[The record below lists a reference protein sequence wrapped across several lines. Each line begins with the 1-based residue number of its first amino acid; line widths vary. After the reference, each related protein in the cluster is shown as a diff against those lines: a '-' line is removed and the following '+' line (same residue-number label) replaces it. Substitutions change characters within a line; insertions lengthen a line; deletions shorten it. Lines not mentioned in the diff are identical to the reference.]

1 MNDTPATQ
9 PQDLRE
15 AFASLIS
22 MMLGLL
28 RAHGLRGLIH
38 LPAMWLAAREIRRLG
53 EELTAPYDASKAG
66 TLPPVPPP
74 SIAPHPPA
82 TPCASARAATLRHRR
97 PRPSQSAPRNPRA
110 PNRRGAN

>member
-15 AFASLIS
+15 AFTSIIS

-38 LPAMWLAAREIRRLG
+38 LPALWVAAREIRRIGAEVIAL
-53 EELTAPYDASKAG
+53 YDASRPG
-66 TLPPVPPP
+66 TLPPVP
-74 SIAPHPPA
+74 APDPAPQQRQAAPAQPPA
-82 TPCASARAATLRHRR
+82 TPRAPARAAAPRHRR
-97 PRPSQSAPRNPRA
+97 
-110 PNRRGAN
+110 